1 MHTKSIIIK
10 NAQIVNEGIT
20 FSGDVLIEG
29 QYIKEIASS
38 ISIKNSNVT
47 IIDAKGNYLLPGVI
61 DDQVHFREPGFD
73 S

>member
-29 QYIKEIASS
+29 Q
-38 ISIKNSNVT
+38 
-47 IIDAKGNYLLPGVI
+47 
-61 DDQVHFREPGFD
+61 
-73 S
+73 